1 MSPPAPPPNPATD
14 EPPIRVENLRMA
26 FGNFVVMD
34 EINFEVASGEIVFLI
49 GGSGCGK
56 STLMRH
62 LIGILSPASGKIYH
76 HGEDYFAMPPSQR
89 DQLGRRFG
97 ILFQSGALFSSLSL
111 FDNVALPLR
120 LHTALGSSEIRERVH
135 FKLALVGLEHAAKR
149 FPHELSGGMVKR
161 AGLARALALE
171 PETLFI
177 DEPSAGLDP
186 VSSFRLDELILEL
199 SRQLQTSVVIV
210 SHELPSLFAIADKA
224 VFLDANSRR
233 MLAVGDPREMAQNSP
248 HDTIREFL
256 NRGSDP
262 RDPSQSTVS

>member
-1 MSPPAPPPNPATD
+1 MNPSPDT
-14 EPPIRVENLRMA
+14 EPSPIRVENLRMA
-26 FGNFVVMD
+26 FGDFVVMD
-34 EINFEVASGEIVFLI
+34 GINFEVASGEIVFLI

-62 LIGILSPASGKIYH
+62 LIGILRPAAGKIYYR
-76 HGEDYFAMPPSQR
+76 GKDFFAMPTQER
-89 DQLGRRFG
+89 DQLSRRFG

-111 FDNVALPLR
+111 FENIALPLR
-120 LHTALGSSEIRERVH
+120 LHTPLSESEISERVH
-135 FKLALVGLEHAAKR
+135 YKLALVGLEHASAR
-149 FPHELSGGMVKR
+149 SPHELSGGMVKR

-199 SRQLQTSVVIV
+199 SHQLHTSVVIV

-224 VFLDANSRR
+224 VFLDATTRH
-233 MLAVGDPREMAQNSP
+233 MLEVGDPRVMAQQSP
-248 HDTIREFL
+248 HATIREFL
-256 NRGSDP
+256 NRGT
-262 RDPSQSTVS
+262 DPSDSNSPST

>member
-1 MSPPAPPPNPATD
+1 MTSPTSSTP
-14 EPPIRVENLRMA
+14 PPIRVENLRMA
-26 FGNFVVMD
+26 FGSFVVMD
-34 EINFEVASGEIVFLI
+34 RITFEVQPGEIVFLI

-62 LIGILSPASGKIYH
+62 LIGILEPAGGKIFH
-76 HGEDYFAMPPSQR
+76 HGR
-89 DQLGRRFG
+89 DFSSLETVERDRLGRSFG

-120 LHTALGSSEIRERVH
+120 LHSDLDTTQISERVRY
-135 FKLALVGLEHAAKR
+135 KLALVGLEHAADR

-161 AGLARALALE
+161 AGLARALALD

-186 VSSFRLDELILEL
+186 VSSFRLDELIHEL
-199 SRQLQTSVVIV
+199 SRQLHTSVVIV

-224 VFLDANSRR
+224 VFLDAKSRN
-233 MLAVGDPREMAQNSP
+233 MLEVGDPRTMAKSSP
-248 HDTIREFL
+248 HGTIREFL
-256 NRGSDP
+256 NRGTDP
-262 RDPSQSTVS
+262 AALKSPESE